1 MQKSYTSL
9 GLMSGTSG
17 DGVDAS
23 LIQSN
28 GTNYYESIQDK
39 YYEYDESIY
48 KKIHLLK
55 EKINYKND
63 LKKISADLS
72 ELERQIT
79 IFHAKIIKDIDIKN
93 KNYLIGFHGQTIFH
107 NPKENISYQLG
118 DAKLLFQLT
127 RKKIIYNF
135 RANDIL
141 NGGEGAPLT
150 PIFHQLI
157 ASQKKIKLPICILNI
172 GGISNITIINKYFG
186 DEDFSSKDIGPGNC
200 LIDKWVRKN
209 SNKKFDFNGDLA
221 NLGNTNE
228 IIIEQAQELYVNR
241 KDKNKRSFDVNDFD
255 ISFARGLSLEDGVKT
270 LTDFTANI
278 ISGELVQN
286 ISQINNVIK
295 NIFVCGGG
303 RKNKNLIDKIQ
314 KNLGSSLKL
323 KNIDDFKINGD
334 FIESQAFAYLAIRSL
349 LRLPIS
355 FPNTTGCKTPSTG
368 GEIIDF

>member
-1 MQKSYTSL
+1 M
-9 GLMSGTSG
+9 
-17 DGVDAS
+17 
-23 LIQSN
+23 
-28 GTNYYESIQDK
+28 
-39 YYEYDESIY
+39 
-48 KKIHLLK
+48 KIFL
-55 EKINYKND
+55 
-63 LKKISADLS
+63 A
-72 ELERQIT
+72 
-79 IFHAKIIKDIDIKN
+79 
-93 KNYLIGFHGQTIFH
+93 
-107 NPKENISYQLG
+107 
-118 DAKLLFQLT
+118 
-127 RKKIIYNF
+127 
-135 RANDIL
+135 
-141 NGGEGAPLT
+141 
-150 PIFHQLI
+150 
-157 ASQKKIKLPICILNI
+157 
-172 GGISNITIINKYFG
+172 
-186 DEDFSSKDIGPGNC
+186 KDIGPGNC

-334 FIESQAFAYLAIRSL
+334 FISPKFFAIRS
-349 LRLPIS
+349 I
-355 FPNTTGCKTPSTG
+355 FT
-368 GEIIDF
+368 

>member
-28 GTNYYESIQDK
+28 GMSYYESIQDK

-55 EKINYKND
+55 EKINSKND
-63 LKKISADLS
+63 IKKNSADLS
-72 ELERQIT
+72 ELEREIT
-79 IFHAKIIKDIDIKN
+79 IFHAKIIKDINVKN
-93 KNYLIGFHGQTIFH
+93 LNYLIGFHGQTIFH
-107 NPKENISYQLG
+107 NPEEYISYQLG
-118 DAKLLFQLT
+118 DAQLLSQLT
-127 RKKIIYNF
+127 RKKIVHDF
-135 RANDIL
+135 RTNDIL

-157 ASQKKIKLPICILNI
+157 VDQKKIEPPICILNI
-172 GGISNITIINKYFG
+172 GGISNITIINTKSGGENF
-186 DEDFSSKDIGPGNC
+186 FSKDIGPGNC

-209 SNKKFDFNGDLA
+209 SNKKFDFNGNLA
-221 NLGNTNE
+221 ESGKTNE
-228 IIIEQAQELYVNR
+228 IIIEQAQELYINR
-241 KDKNKRSFDVNDFD
+241 KNKNKRSFDVNDFD
-255 ISFARGLSLEDGVKT
+255 VSFARGLSLEDGVKT
-270 LTDFTANI
+270 LTDFTANV
-278 ISGELVQN
+278 ISGELIQN
-286 ISQINNVIK
+286 IKKVNNSIK

-303 RKNKNLIDKIQ
+303 RKNKILIDKIQ
-314 KNLGSSLKL
+314 KNLSSSLKI
-323 KNIDDFKINGD
+323 KNIDDLKINGD

-368 GEIIDF
+368 GKIIDI